1 MQLRSTPPSILG
13 AVETGNRSD
22 SLANTSLLGD
32 GLGYNLSD
40 GEYSRNTVGV
50 ASSSGYQLQGWPTNQ
65 SSAEVTVHLT
75 VAETVVIALVLS
87 TLIILSI
94 VGNVLVCVAVATE
107 DKLRKTGN
115 SFIVSLAMADLLV
128 SILVMTFG
136 MANDLLGYWAF
147 GPEFCDVW
155 ISFDVMFSTASI
167 LNICAIS
174 VDRYL
179 HIKKPFAYYRWITN
193 KRALLAI
200 AMVWIMS
207 ALVSFLPIQLGLHKE
222 FGAPAK
228 ASTTPPPT
236 PAAVL
241 VESNPF
247 ISCVLDLNPTYAVV
261 SSTISFFLPCVVM
274 IAIYTRIFSA
284 VRERVRNARMGR
296 LGKIDNPDS
305 SCHGNQAASDHKA
318 AVTLGIIMGV
328 FLFCW
333 VPFFLLNII
342 SPMCGGRCD
351 PPPALLS
358 TLTWLGYFNS
368 TLNPIIYSI
377 FNRDFRVAFKRLL
390 GLNFIIKKIQERKAG
405 LLNSNSPRSSI
416 ESSVAYTNGRR
427 ATTNHQVDQ
436 DPDKVTPT
444 SVTRMEYIFDRVT
457 SC

>member
-1 MQLRSTPPSILG
+1 MQLRASYSPILKALVSG
-13 AVETGNRSD
+13 ERSGGLSNHSMRGNV
-22 SLANTSLLGD
+22 
-32 GLGYNLSD
+32 GYNLEEGDVVSD
-40 GEYSRNTVGV
+40 AATTGGGGYSLDAGSNDSSTV
-50 ASSSGYQLQGWPTNQ
+50 
-65 SSAEVTVHLT
+65 EVGPHLT
-75 VAETVVIALVLS
+75 VAETVAIALVLS

-193 KRALLAI
+193 KRAVIAI
-200 AMVWIMS
+200 GVVWIMS
-207 ALVSFLPIQLGLHKE
+207 ALVSFLPIQLGLHKG
-222 FGAPAK
+222 FGGPAV
-228 ASTTPPPT
+228 SPST
-236 PAAVL
+236 PAPVPDDVL
-241 VESNPF
+241 VASNAY
-247 ISCVLDLNPTYAVV
+247 ICMLDLNPTYAVV
-261 SSTISFFLPCVVM
+261 SSTISFFVPCVVM

-328 FLFCW
+328 FLICW
-333 VPFFLLNII
+333 VPFFSLNII
-342 SPMCGGRCD
+342 TPLCDKCD
-351 PPPALLS
+351 PSPALLA
-358 TLTWLGYFNS
+358 TLTWLGYLNS

-377 FNRDFRVAFKRLL
+377 FNRDFREAFKRIL
-390 GLNFIIKKIQERKAG
+390 GLNFIMRKIRERKAG

-427 ATTNHQVDQ
+427 AAPTPQIDPETQVAPVSSLPRVD
-436 DPDKVTPT
+436 
-444 SVTRMEYIFDRVT
+444 YIFDRIT

>member
-1 MQLRSTPPSILG
+1 MQLRSTYSPILK
-13 AVETGNRSD
+13 ALVTGNQSGI
-22 SLANTSLLGD
+22 LADNSMRENN
-32 GLGYNLSD
+32 GYSLSD
-40 GEYSRNTVGV
+40 GEDSEVV
-50 ASSSGYQLQGWPTNQ
+50 PTNG
-65 SSAEVTVHLT
+65 SYNPDVGANDTFPEVGPHLT
-75 VAETVVIALVLS
+75 VAETVAIALVLS

-193 KRALLAI
+193 RRAVIAI
-200 AMVWIMS
+200 AVVWIMS
-207 ALVSFLPIQLGLHKE
+207 ALVSFLPIQLGLHKG
-222 FGAPAK
+222 FGGPPISPSTPSPITDDILV
-228 ASTTPPPT
+228 ASN
-236 PAAVL
+236 
-241 VESNPF
+241 SY
-247 ISCVLDLNPTYAVV
+247 ICMLDLNPTYAVV
-261 SSTISFFLPCVVM
+261 SSTISFFVPCVVM

-318 AVTLGIIMGV
+318 AITLGIIMGV

-333 VPFFLLNII
+333 VPFFSLNII
-342 SPMCGGRCD
+342 TPLCEQCHPS
-351 PPPALLS
+351 PALLS
-358 TLTWLGYFNS
+358 TLTWLGYLNS

-377 FNRDFRVAFKRLL
+377 FNRDFREAFKRLL
-390 GLNFIIKKIQERKAG
+390 GLNFIMKKLRERKAG

-427 ATTNHQVDQ
+427 APNHQVE
-436 DPDKVTPT
+436 PESKGN
-444 SVTRMEYIFDRVT
+444 TRPSLPRVEYIFDRIT

>member
-1 MQLRSTPPSILG
+1 MQLRSTPPPILE
-13 AVETGNRSD
+13 AVETGNWSGGLPNN
-22 SLANTSLLGD
+22 SMLGD
-32 GLGYNLSD
+32 GLGYNLTD
-40 GEYSRNTVGV
+40 GEYSGASGAGYKLQGGSGND
-50 ASSSGYQLQGWPTNQ
+50 SSSEE
-65 SSAEVTVHLT
+65 SVHLT
-75 VAETVVIALVLS
+75 VAETVVIAVVLS
-87 TLIILSI
+87 TLIVLSI

-193 KRALLAI
+193 RRALVAI
-200 AMVWIMS
+200 VMVWIMS

-222 FGAPAK
+222 FGGPGK
-228 ASTTPPPT
+228 SLSTPSPIPDS
-236 PAAVL
+236 VL
-241 VESNPF
+241 VESNSY
-247 ISCVLDLNPTYAVV
+247 ICMLDLNPTYAMV

-328 FLFCW
+328 FLICW
-333 VPFFLLNII
+333 VPFFSLNII
-342 SPMCGGRCD
+342 APLCGGRCD
-351 PPPALLS
+351 PSPPLLS
-358 TLTWLGYFNS
+358 ALTWLGYVNS

-390 GLNFIIKKIQERKAG
+390 GFNFIIKKIQERKAG

-427 ATTNHQVDQ
+427 ATTNHHLE
-436 DPDKVTPT
+436 PEPTIESPT
-444 SVTRMEYIFDRVT
+444 SMPRVEYIFDRIT